1 MKRKQKPVSQC
12 LAYVMLKYVCLKFA
26 SHSGQQQQQQEDSD
40 VSILEIKPSGI
51 GKEEGKEEGQ
61 SFGRYLRQSWG

>member
-1 MKRKQKPVSQC
+1 
-12 LAYVMLKYVCLKFA
+12 MLKYVCLKFA

-61 SFGRYLRQSWG
+61 SFGRYLRQSWGWAYPSSTAAFIPAPL